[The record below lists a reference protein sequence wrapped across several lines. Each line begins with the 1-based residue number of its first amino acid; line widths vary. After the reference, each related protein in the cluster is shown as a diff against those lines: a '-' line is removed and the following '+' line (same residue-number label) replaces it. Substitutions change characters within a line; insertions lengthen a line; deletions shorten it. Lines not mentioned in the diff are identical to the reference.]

1 LQTRI
6 NNTIFN
12 LYRLDNTVFSEF
24 FFEDLIKPNNFN
36 SYYDFLQ
43 LDETSDADSNTRHFL
58 TTQPFRLMKGVINQH
73 VVDVLQSHN
82 STDKLNKLLLFNTK
96 FSISGEGLKEKE
108 LMPET
113 L

>member
-1 LQTRI
+1 
-6 NNTIFN
+6 
-12 LYRLDNTVFSEF
+12 
-24 FFEDLIKPNNFN
+24 
-36 SYYDFLQ
+36 
-43 LDETSDADSNTRHFL
+43 
-58 TTQPFRLMKGVINQH
+58 MKGVINQH